1 VNAAYLALAAAA
13 ILIFTACILAA
24 KKMPRR
30 LKPKRVLI
38 IALISLIAVLLLWLF
53 VAIMSRPHTEETG
66 GVRSTRQFGFQ
77 LANNWQRN
85 LETCP
90 LQ

>member
-24 KKMPRR
+24 RKMPRR

-38 IALISLIAVLLLWLF
+38 IAVISLIAALLLWLF
-53 VAIMSRPHTEETG
+53 VAIMSRPHTEE
-66 GVRSTRQFGFQ
+66 QEAPEQ
-77 LANNWQRN
+77 PANSGSN
-85 LETCP
+85 LRIIGNAT
-90 LQ
+90 

>member
-1 VNAAYLALAAAA
+1 MNTAYLALAAAA

-53 VAIMSRPHTEETG
+53 VTIMSRPHTEEQEAPDQPADSGSSLRIIGKAT
-66 GVRSTRQFGFQ
+66 
-77 LANNWQRN
+77 
-85 LETCP
+85 
-90 LQ
+90 

>member
-24 KKMPRR
+24 RKMPRR

-38 IALISLIAVLLLWLF
+38 IAVISLIVALLLWLF
-53 VAIMSRPHTEETG
+53 VAIMSRPHTEE
-66 GVRSTRQFGFQ
+66 QEAPEQ
-77 LANNWQRN
+77 PANSGSN
-85 LETCP
+85 LRIIGNAT
-90 LQ
+90 

>member
-24 KKMPRR
+24 RKMPRR
-30 LKPKRVLI
+30 LKPMRVLI

-53 VAIMSRPHTEETG
+53 VTIMSHPHTEEEEAP
-66 GVRSTRQFGFQ
+66 
-77 LANNWQRN
+77 ANSGSN
-85 LETCP
+85 LRIIGNAT
-90 LQ
+90 

>member
-24 KKMPRR
+24 RKMPRR

-38 IALISLIAVLLLWLF
+38 IALISLIAVLVLWLF
-53 VAIMSRPHTEETG
+53 VTIMSRPHTEEQEAPDQPATSG
-66 GVRSTRQFGFQ
+66 S
-77 LANNWQRN
+77 N
-85 LETCP
+85 LGMIGNAT
-90 LQ
+90 

>member
-24 KKMPRR
+24 RKMPRR

-38 IALISLIAVLLLWLF
+38 IGLISLIAVLALWLF
-53 VAIMSRPHTEETG
+53 VTIMSRPHTEE
-66 GVRSTRQFGFQ
+66 QEAPEQ
-77 LANNWQRN
+77 PANSGSN
-85 LETCP
+85 LRIIGNAT
-90 LQ
+90 